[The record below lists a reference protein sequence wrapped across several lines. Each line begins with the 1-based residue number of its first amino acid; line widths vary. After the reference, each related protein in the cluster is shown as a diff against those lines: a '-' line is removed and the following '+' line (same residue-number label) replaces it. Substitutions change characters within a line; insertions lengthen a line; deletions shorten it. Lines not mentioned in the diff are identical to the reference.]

1 MHSWKEINLIKL
13 VSFYSKQVPLV
24 SKQAM
29 KKYLQRRRHA
39 EASGTKLAKVRPQ
52 GGAVQVSKKK
62 AGVFTTL
69 VLATN
74 FITYALF
81 TPGMF
86 VAAPSASYSNSH
98 RTELYLMDKASK
110 FVLDVRGFD
119 KKVRKVAKKLEIPP
133 EWLMAVMYSESSF
146 DASVANRKGSGA
158 TGLIQFTATT
168 AKEMNTT
175 IEKLRNLNH
184 IEQLDYVYK
193 YLNTVKKRY
202 GSYKSLTDLYL
213 GILYPRA
220 LDQDYCYTL
229 YAKPSLT
236 YSRNAGLDEDKD
248 GRVTVSDIDK
258 RMQRIFPTAFAIQ
271 LGEEGEE

>member
-1 MHSWKEINLIKL
+1 
-13 VSFYSKQVPLV
+13 
-24 SKQAM
+24 M
-29 KKYLQRRRHA
+29 KKYLQSRRHA
-39 EASGTKLAKVRPQ
+39 GTSSTKLAKVRPQ
-52 GGAVQVSKKK
+52 KGAVQISRKK
-62 AGVFTTL
+62 AGVFTTM

-86 VAAPSASYSNSH
+86 VAAPASSH
-98 RTELYLMDKASK
+98 QSSQHSELYLMDKASK
-110 FVLDVRGFD
+110 YILDVRGFD
-119 KKVRKVAKKLEIPP
+119 KKVRKIARKLDVPP

-168 AKEMNTT
+168 AKELKTSLAQ
-175 IEKLRNLNH
+175 LRNLNH
-184 IEQLDYVYK
+184 VEQLDYVYK

-202 GSYKSLTDLYL
+202 GSYGSLTDLYL

-236 YSRNAGLDEDKD
+236 YSRNSGLDEDKD
-248 GRVTVSDIDK
+248 GRVTVSDIDR
-258 RMQRIFPTAFAIQ
+258 RMQRIFPTAFSKQ